1 MAEQMNDVQKAAAH
15 VQAKIQSLSAVYA
28 DASKYAQARAL
39 IRDVVNA
46 FNNYELNKLVS
57 ARKLDSESESA
68 AKLMVGFV
76 QDAMDEVD
84 YTAQLMA
91 HLIDGNDVNNAK
103 FLYQRV
109 PDELKTQSRLFVAV
123 WTAVKHLANARYGE
137 ALALLR

>member
-1 MAEQMNDVQKAAAH
+1 
-15 VQAKIQSLSAVYA
+15 
-28 DASKYAQARAL
+28 
-39 IRDVVNA
+39 
-46 FNNYELNKLVS
+46 
-57 ARKLDSESESA
+57 
-68 AKLMVGFV
+68 MVGFV